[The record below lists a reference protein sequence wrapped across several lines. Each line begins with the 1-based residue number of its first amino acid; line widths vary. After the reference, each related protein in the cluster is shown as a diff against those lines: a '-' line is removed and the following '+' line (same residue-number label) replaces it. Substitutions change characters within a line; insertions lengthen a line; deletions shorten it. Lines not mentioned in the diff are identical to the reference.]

1 MSTDEQELKT
11 RPRMYAGLLS
21 SACGGMFVFGIVM
34 AVLGAILPEL
44 TDKIQLNKAEAG
56 NLFLYMN
63 FAMLVMSLL
72 FGPVVD
78 RFGFKSFLIFCSL
91 LVAVS
96 FAVFSQADSYSMVV
110 LAAAVLGFGGGG
122 LNGGTNA
129 LTSDIRPEKRGS
141 ALNLLGIFFG
151 FGALFIPFLIGTLL
165 SKAGVSSVLL
175 LAAVIS
181 LIPFVLFLIFKFP
194 RPKHPQGFPIKQ
206 AASVIRNPMLWLC
219 SLLLFF
225 QSGNEFTVGG
235 WISTYLHEY
244 FGYTAAAASIFLAGY
259 WGAIMTGR
267 LVSSRIIAFFGNEKV
282 IFFASIISLSAA
294 ALIRFSPDRI
304 LTGAGAVLIG
314 LGFAA
319 VFPTTLAVIG
329 ESFPEFTG
337 TAFSVAFVVALAGGM
352 TSPWITGKIAHAY
365 TLKQGFSLPIF
376 NCAIIL
382 IISLFIFKL
391 RRSQKNK
398 NILSKES

>member
-1 MSTDEQELKT
+1 MAKIGHESK
-11 RPRMYAGLLS
+11 PRSGAYAGLLV

-34 AVLGAILPEL
+34 AVLGAVLPEL

-175 LAAVIS
+175 LAAFIS
-181 LIPFVLFLIFKFP
+181 LVPFILFLIFKFP

-282 IFFASIISLSAA
+282 IIFASILSLSAA
-294 ALIRFSPDRI
+294 VLIRFSSDRI
-304 LTGAGAVLIG
+304 LSGAGAVLIG

-365 TLKQGFSLPIF
+365 TLKQGFSLPVF
-376 NCAIIL
+376 NCAMIL
-382 IISLFIFKL
+382 IISLFIL
-391 RRSQKNK
+391 RSKRSKENG
-398 NILSKES
+398 IFFSKES

>member
-1 MSTDEQELKT
+1 MGKVEQELKT
-11 RPRMYAGLLS
+11 GPGIYTGLLA

-34 AVLGAILPEL
+34 AILGAVLPEL

-129 LTSDIRPEKRGS
+129 LTSDIRPEKRGP
-141 ALNLLGIFFG
+141 ALNLLGIYFG
-151 FGALFIPFLIGTLL
+151 FGALFIPFLIGTLFA
-165 SKAGVSSVLL
+165 KAGVSSVLL
-175 LAAVIS
+175 LAAIVS
-181 LIPFVLFLIFKFP
+181 LIPFFLFLIVKFP
-194 RPKHPQGFPIKQ
+194 SPKHPQGFPIKQ
-206 AASVIRNPMLWLC
+206 AASVIQNPMLWLC

-225 QSGNEFTVGG
+225 QSGNEFTIGG

-244 FGYTAAAASIFLAGY
+244 FGFTAAAASIFLAGY

-267 LVSSRIIAFFGNEKV
+267 LVSSRILAKFGNEKV
-282 IFFASIISLSAA
+282 ILFASIISLLAA

-304 LTGAGAVLIG
+304 LSGAGTVLIG

-337 TAFSVAFVVALAGGM
+337 TAFSVAFVIALAGGM
-352 TSPWITGKIAHAY
+352 TSPWITGKIAYAY
-365 TLKQGFSLPIF
+365 TLKLGFSIPVF
-376 NCAIIL
+376 NCAMIIIL
-382 IISLFIFKL
+382 SLFIL
-391 RRSQKNK
+391 RSKR
-398 NILSKES
+398 SKEKGNFFSKEA

>member
-1 MSTDEQELKT
+1 MGVTDQHLSAGSQK
-11 RPRMYAGLLS
+11 YAGLLS

-34 AVLGAILPEL
+34 AILGAVLPEL
-44 TDKIQLNKAEAG
+44 TDKLLLNKAEAG

-96 FAVFSQADSYSMVV
+96 FAVFSRVDSYSMVI

-129 LTSDIRPEKRGS
+129 LTSDIRPEKRGP
-141 ALNLLGIFFG
+141 ALNLLGIYFG
-151 FGALFIPFLIGTLL
+151 FGALFIPFLIGTLFA
-165 SKAGVSSVLL
+165 KAGVSSVLL
-175 LAAVIS
+175 LAAIVS
-181 LIPFVLFLIFKFP
+181 LIPFFLFLIVKFP
-194 RPKHPQGFPIKQ
+194 RPKHPQGFPIQQ

-219 SLLLFF
+219 SGLLFF

-235 WISTYLHEY
+235 WISTYLHEN
-244 FGYTAAAASIFLAGY
+244 FGFTAAVASIFLAGY
-259 WGAIMTGR
+259 WGAIMAGR
-267 LVSSRIIAFFGNEKV
+267 LVSSRILAKFGNEKV
-282 IFFASIISLSAA
+282 ILFASIISLLAA
-294 ALIRFSPDRI
+294 ALIRFSPDRF
-304 LTGAGAVLIG
+304 LSGAGAVLIG

-329 ESFPEFTG
+329 ENFPEFTG
-337 TAFSVAFVVALAGGM
+337 TAFSVAFVIALAGGM
-352 TSPWITGKIAHAY
+352 ISPWITGKIAYAY
-365 TLKQGFSLPIF
+365 TLRQGFSLPVF
-376 NCAIIL
+376 NCAVIL
-382 IISLFIFKL
+382 IFSLFML
-391 RRSQKNK
+391 RSRRSQKNG
-398 NILSKES
+398 NVLSKES